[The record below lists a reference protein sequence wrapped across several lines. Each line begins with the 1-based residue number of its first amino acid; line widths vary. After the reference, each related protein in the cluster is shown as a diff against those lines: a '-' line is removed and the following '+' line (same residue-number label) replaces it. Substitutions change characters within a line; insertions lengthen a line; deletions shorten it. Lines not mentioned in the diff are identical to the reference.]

1 MTAVFQRVLSASVEI
16 NGEVFSKCEAGA
28 LIFLGI
34 EKGDNNDVADAFSRK
49 ISKLRVFRDEDDR
62 MNLSVSDI
70 GGSVLVV
77 SNFTLCADCSHGN
90 RPSFP
95 AESSDIA
102 RPIYERFVK
111 TLGAIIGPD
120 KVGCGQFGA
129 DMKVSAVNDGPVT
142 LIIKSN
148 EVLGSKFCRGN
159 GI

>member
-16 NGEVFSKCEAGA
+16 GGEVFSECGYGA

-34 EKGDNNDVADAFSRK
+34 EKGDNNDIAEAFARK
-49 ISKLRVFRDEDDR
+49 ISKLRVFRDEKDK
-62 MNLSVSDI
+62 MNLSVSDT
-70 GGSVLVV
+70 GGSVIIV

-95 AESSDIA
+95 AESPDVA
-102 RPIYERFVK
+102 EPVYKHFVK
-111 TLGAIIGPD
+111 CFEEFIGHD

-142 LIIKSN
+142 LIIKSS
-148 EVLGSKFCRGN
+148 EVLGTKFCREN
-159 GI
+159 GA